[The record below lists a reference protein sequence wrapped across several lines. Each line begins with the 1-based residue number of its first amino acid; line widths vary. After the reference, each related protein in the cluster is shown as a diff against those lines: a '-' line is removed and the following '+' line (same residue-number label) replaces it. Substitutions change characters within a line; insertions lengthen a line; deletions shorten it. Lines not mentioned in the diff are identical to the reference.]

1 MIAAITMAI
10 ALMLLPQIH
19 TQGTATI
26 AIVAW
31 VVPIAQVIQLV
42 KAVPQIMVHSEVLV
56 LYFFSVVFAVVVAKR
71 KIK

>member
-56 LYFFSVVFAVVVAKR
+56 LYLFSVFAVVVARR

>member
-10 ALMLLPQIH
+10 VLMLLPQIH

-56 LYFFSVVFAVVVAKR
+56 LYLFSVFAVVVARR

>member
-10 ALMLLPQIH
+10 VLMLLPQIH
-19 TQGTATI
+19 TQGTVTI

-56 LYFFSVVFAVVVAKR
+56 LYLFSVFAVVVARR